1 MSFAMQTYA
10 KQQYGE
16 RTYTSLRSI
25 LDDPADAL
33 VTSASLLSRPVAED
47 LDILSASQYP
57 QGLMQQP
64 YEGNPRKRKT
74 ASSSQQL
81 YGGIVPVDDSM
92 SDHLLSSTTPESQ
105 PRQKKKKQ
113 QKPANKRAS
122 NASAVI
128 PGNGNDT
135 EQVDSKKQ
143 RGRPRLDIQDEAA
156 ADRRRTQ
163 IRLAQRAYRHR
174 KETTISALKQKV
186 TDLRDTV
193 DRMNET
199 FLTLHRHI
207 VENGLLASDIS
218 LGQQLQ
224 AAEEEFA
231 VLAKMS
237 SLESDD
243 EEAGGD
249 VRDHP
254 KENSRRSSKSDKTD
268 AKQRQH
274 ASRPDR
280 TLSSSSS
287 QQLAEPGRE
296 MEGGQAAS
304 SHGGGGQVSSTTASA
319 EAELG
324 SISIPLDHISHSSS
338 SSNNDH
344 QDRATKNTNNA
355 PPSPNPDPPEA
366 EAAWYEEV
374 NVNDQDFTDG
384 LLDFNSINTTITNP
398 LLPLVNVNQHDNHTV
413 YEEQPQPPPGA
424 LEIER
429 PLVSPSNH
437 GSYTYSFQETTFAR
451 RLHRMVLER
460 GFRNLSNPAVDVKA
474 IQHSFRFSFCF
485 ANRKHMIGRF
495 QEILRRRAGEA
506 LENFAA
512 PFLAIGGAGTH
523 FPRRDELGNPIY
535 PPNCLS
541 PLKAFGP
548 FPYIESETP
557 RADSSVQELLENIGF
572 GGEWYDSHD
581 VEEYLKT
588 KGIFLDGH
596 SSFVDVDPSV
606 VMGLANFNGSG
617 SGSSTNSIGRS
628 DSGAT
633 TYTSGTAAA
642 PFSSSSST
650 STSSIP
656 SPPSDVSPNVH
667 GNDLLSTTTTS
678 SSPSYGHENPWWTN
692 GTNSA
697 ANIGTN
703 THELPSAL
711 PSPHSAAMPF
721 GSQSQQQQESHF
733 QTVLT
738 FDVDQFLEHMV
749 ESGACLGRA
758 PGFRKERV
766 DEALAKSLSWSSSL
780 SFGSNMNLQ
789 EIFG

>member
-1 MSFAMQTYA
+1 MQTYA

-16 RTYTSLRSI
+16 RTYTSLQSI

-33 VTSASLLSRPVAED
+33 VTSASLLSRPVAGD

-81 YGGIVPVDDSM
+81 YGGIVPIDDSI

-113 QKPANKRAS
+113 QNPTNKRAS
-122 NASAVI
+122 NASTVI

-135 EQVDSKKQ
+135 EQVDNKKQ
-143 RGRPRLDIQDEAA
+143 RGRPRLDIQDETA

-174 KETTISALKQKV
+174 KETTIAALKQKV
-186 TDLRDTV
+186 TNLRDTV

-199 FLTLHRHI
+199 FLTLRHHI
-207 VENGLLASDIS
+207 VENGLLASDVS

-243 EEAGGD
+243 EEEGGD
-249 VRDHP
+249 VKDHP
-254 KENSRRSSKSDKTD
+254 KENSRRSSKSDKTS

-274 ASRPDR
+274 ASRTGR

-287 QQLAEPGRE
+287 QQLPEPGRE

-304 SHGGGGQVSSTTASA
+304 SYGGVGQVSSTTANA

-324 SISIPLDHISHSSS
+324 RISIPSDHISHNNNSGSGS
-338 SSNNDH
+338 GNGNGSNNG
-344 QDRATKNTNNA
+344 QQARAINNTNNA
-355 PPSPNPDPPEA
+355 PPDPNSDPSEA
-366 EAAWYEEV
+366 VAAAAWYEDV
-374 NVNDQDFTDG
+374 NVNDQDFSDG
-384 LLDFNSINTTITNP
+384 LLDFNSINPTVIDP
-398 LLPLVNVNQHDNHTV
+398 LLPLVNVTHHDNHTS
-413 YEEQPQPPPGA
+413 YEQPPPG

-437 GSYTYSFQETTFAR
+437 GLYTYSFQETTFAR

-460 GFRNLSNPAVDVKA
+460 GFRKLSNPTVDVKS

-485 ANRKHMIGRF
+485 SNRKHMIGRF

-506 LENFAA
+506 LEDFAA

-523 FPRRDELGNPIY
+523 FPRRDDLGNPIY

-572 GGEWYDSHD
+572 TGEWYDSHD

-596 SSFVDVDPSV
+596 SSFVDLDPSV
-606 VMGLANFNGSG
+606 VMGLANLNGSG
-617 SGSSTNSIGRS
+617 STSTSTANSVGRS

-633 TYTSGTAAA
+633 TYSTTAA
-642 PFSSSSST
+642 PFPSSSSS
-650 STSSIP
+650 SSP
-656 SPPSDVSPNVH
+656 LSDVYDHFVDGSN
-667 GNDLLSTTTTS
+667 TTTTS
-678 SSPSYGHENPWWTN
+678 SSPSYGHENYPWWTH
-692 GTNSA
+692 GSNSA
-697 ANIGTN
+697 TTTDTRPHQI
-703 THELPSAL
+703 PSA
-711 PSPHSAAMPF
+711 SPHSSAMPF
-721 GSQSQQQQESHF
+721 ASQSQSRHQHQQPHF

-749 ESGACLGRA
+749 KSGACLGRA

-766 DEALAKSLSWSSSL
+766 DEALAKSLSWSSGM